1 MKNYEYELSLY
12 RDFRWISIV
21 SMIFTA
27 VSMTIL
33 ILEGVELSILKILFL
48 FFLFVVP
55 SYLIIFFFIPKKI
68 MLEKDGI
75 VVKKGFKIKL
85 ITSYENIKE
94 IILIEN
100 CKKTNHFDGN
110 DVIDYG
116 WGDLLKN
123 KDISKISDIKNAVL
137 IKANKNYLFNIK
149 NAQEF
154 ITNLENKI
162 PIKKIHNEIIYKN
175 INKIKSYK

>member
-1 MKNYEYELSLY
+1 MVMMSL
-12 RDFRWISIV
+12 
-21 SMIFTA
+21 
-27 VSMTIL
+27 
-33 ILEGVELSILKILFL
+33 
-48 FFLFVVP
+48 
-55 SYLIIFFFIPKKI
+55 I
-68 MLEKDGI
+68 MVG
-75 VVKKGFKIKL
+75 
-85 ITSYENIKE
+85 
-94 IILIEN
+94 
-100 CKKTNHFDGN
+100 
-110 DVIDYG
+110 
-116 WGDLLKN
+116 GDLLKN